1 MEPVDECSLLL
12 VDDRPENLLALEL
25 TLVDLGVKLVKA
37 HSGAEALRYMLNEEF
52 ALVLLDAQMPEMD
65 GFETARLIRMREKTR
80 QTPIM
85 FLTAMYTTE
94 MYEMLG
100 YESGAVDYMVKP
112 FEPVILK
119 CKVSIFVELHRKNV
133 QLKRQAERLRRLE
146 REQMEAS
153 LGDLQRRL
161 ESEQYRAREELL
173 KKETEARMLMER
185 SHRLEKDSERLEEAT
200 RRRTEIM
207 SHMTHEVRTPIGG
220 IIGLSEIL
228 LRSGLD
234 AEQYKIVSL
243 MRESGL
249 SLLKLVS
256 DLLDMSKLDAGKLLL
271 ARESFNLGSLVEQAV
286 QLLSPTAL
294 EKSLALNIQLSPDL
308 PQRVI
313 GDSLRIRQ
321 VLLNLVGNAIKFTD
335 RGEVN
340 IYVGVAAETEDRT
353 TFSFSVVDTGVG
365 LSPEQLESVFEPFVQ
380 GTLTPATKYGGTG
393 LGLSISRSLVHMMG
407 GEIHAEGAPGRGS
420 KFWFT
425 AVLERTV
432 PSDKD
437 GASSSLAHAVEVPS
451 VAKTV
456 LVADDSRECQ
466 LVTVLQLKRLGVVAH
481 AVSNGQQAV
490 ENALKSPYSLIL
502 MDCHMP
508 VMDGLQATRTI
519 RAAEKNSTRHTP
531 IIAVTAGGPES
542 SRERCLAAGMD
553 DYMNKPVSIDELRRV
568 LQEWSIV
575 GPDLCRKEDHHG

>member
-25 TLVDLGVKLVKA
+25 TLADLGVRLVKA
-37 HSGAEALRYMLNEEF
+37 HSGAEALRHMLNEEF

-65 GFETARLIRMREKTR
+65 GFETAKLIRMREKTK

-94 MYEMLG
+94 VYEMLG

-112 FEPVILK
+112 FEPAILK
-119 CKVSIFVELHRKNV
+119 CKVSVFVELHRKNS
-133 QLKRQAERLRRLE
+133 QLKRQGERLRHLE
-146 REQMEAS
+146 REQMETS
-153 LGDLQRRL
+153 LKHLKREMEAQ
-161 ESEQYRAREELL
+161 QYRAREELL
-173 KKETEARMLMER
+173 QKETEARMLMER
-185 SHRLEKDSERLEEAT
+185 SNQLQENSERLEEAT
-200 RRRTEIM
+200 KRRSEIM

-220 IIGLSEIL
+220 IIGLAEIL

-256 DLLDMSKLDAGKLLL
+256 DLLDMSKLEAGKLTLSKD
-271 ARESFNLGSLVEQAV
+271 SFSPAGLVEQAV
-286 QLLSPTAL
+286 QLLLPTAQ
-294 EKSLALNIQLSPDL
+294 EKGLAVLTNLAPDL
-308 PQRVI
+308 PVRAV

-321 VLLNLVGNAIKFTD
+321 VLLNLVGNAIKFTA
-335 RGEVN
+335 RGEVS
-340 IYVGVAAETEDRT
+340 IYVAVASETDT
-353 TFSFSVVDTGVG
+353 TTTLSISVVDTGVG

-393 LGLSISRSLVHMMG
+393 LGLSISKSLVHMMG
-407 GEIHAEGAPGRGS
+407 GEIHAEGSPGRGS

-425 AVLERTV
+425 VLLEKTST
-432 PSDKD
+432 SDGDNK
-437 GASSSLAHAVEVPS
+437 ASSLTREIEVPS
-451 VAKTV
+451 VAKLV

-481 AVSNGQQAV
+481 AVSNGAEAV
-490 ENALKSPYSLIL
+490 EAALRNSYSLIL

-508 VMDGLQATRTI
+508 VMDGLQATRKI
-519 RAAEKNSTRHTP
+519 RLSENNKGHTP
-531 IIAVTAGGPES
+531 IVAVTAGGPDS
-542 SRERCLAAGMD
+542 SRERCLASGMD

-575 GPDLCRKEDHHG
+575 GPDLCRKDDH

>member
-25 TLVDLGVKLVKA
+25 TLADLGVRLVKA
-37 HSGAEALRYMLNEEF
+37 HSGSEALRHMLNEEF

-94 MYEMLG
+94 VYEMLG

-112 FEPVILK
+112 FEPAILK
-119 CKVSIFVELHRKNV
+119 CKVSVFVELHRKNI
-133 QLKRQAERLRRLE
+133 QLKRQGERLRRLE
-146 REQMEAS
+146 REQMEQS
-153 LGDLQRRL
+153 LNALQRQL
-161 ESEQYRAREELL
+161 EAEQYRAREELL
-173 KKETEARMLMER
+173 QKETEARVLLEQTN
-185 SHRLEKDSERLEEAT
+185 RLQETSERLEEVT
-200 RRRTEIM
+200 RRRSEIM

-220 IIGLSEIL
+220 IIGLAEIL

-234 AEQYKIVSL
+234 SEQYKIVSL

-256 DLLDMSKLDAGKLLL
+256 DLLDMSKLEAGKLTLS
-271 ARESFNLGSLVEQAV
+271 RDSFSVSQLVEQAV
-286 QLLSPTAL
+286 SLLLPTAQ
-294 EKSLALNIQLSPDL
+294 EKGLVLTTQMDPDL
-308 PQRVI
+308 PPRLV

-335 RGEVN
+335 AGEVN
-340 IYVGVAAETEDRT
+340 VYVALSSENQNNATL
-353 TFSFSVVDTGVG
+353 SFSVVDTGVG
-365 LSPEQLESVFEPFVQ
+365 LSPNQFESVFEPFVQ
-380 GTLTPATKYGGTG
+380 GSLTPVTKYGGTG
-393 LGLSISRSLVHMMG
+393 LGLSISKSLVQMMG
-407 GEIHAEGAPGRGS
+407 GEIHAEGVPGKGS

-425 AVLERTV
+425 VVVEKSANNAESEGR
-432 PSDKD
+432 
-437 GASSSLAHAVEVPS
+437 GSSLAQAVEVPS
-451 VAKTV
+451 VAKMV

-466 LVTVLQLKRLGVVAH
+466 LVTVLQLKRLGVMAQ
-481 AVSNGQQAV
+481 AVSNGSEAV
-490 ENALKSPYSLIL
+490 ESATKNAYSLIL

-508 VMDGLQATRTI
+508 VMDGLQATRKI
-519 RAAEKNSTRHTP
+519 RLAEKNAKRHTP
-531 IIAVTAGGPES
+531 IVAVTAGGPDS
-542 SRERCLAAGMD
+542 TRERCLAAGMD
-553 DYMNKPVSIDELRRV
+553 DYMNKPVSIEELRRV

-575 GPDLCRKEDHHG
+575 GPDLVRKDDH